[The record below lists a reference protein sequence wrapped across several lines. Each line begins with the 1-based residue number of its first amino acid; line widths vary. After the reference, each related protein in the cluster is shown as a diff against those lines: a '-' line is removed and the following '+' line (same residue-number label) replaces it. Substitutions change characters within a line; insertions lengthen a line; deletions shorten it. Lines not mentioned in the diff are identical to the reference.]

1 MRMYDTRSGAWR
13 LPPIYKEQ
21 SQSDE
26 GQNGEEERRMKDIRA
41 HLIGLHWTYIR
52 L

>member
-1 MRMYDTRSGAWR
+1 MEVASNLQRTESH
-13 LPPIYKEQ
+13 
-21 SQSDE
+21 E
-26 GQNGEEERRMKDIRA
+26 GQNGEEERRVKDIRA

>member
-1 MRMYDTRSGAWR
+1 MEVASNLQRTES
-13 LPPIYKEQ
+13 E
-21 SQSDE
+21 SDE
-26 GQNGEEERRMKDIRA
+26 GQNGEEESHVKDIRA